1 MKKILS
7 ALLFLF
13 IFSSCTFAIEEEI
26 HLEQN
31 PDGDFVQSVTGQT
44 KEEFEQQLQADK
56 DTFLS
61 NLKSAPKDV
70 LKPA

>member
-13 IFSSCTFAIEEEI
+13 IFSPCAFAIEGEI

-31 PDGDFVQSVTGQT
+31 PDGDFVQSITGQT

-61 NLKSAPKDV
+61 NLTAAASG
-70 LKPA
+70 